1 MLNQNGVHAAGR
13 DRTALTAPQ
22 TDAQASLIK
31 EMSS

>member
-1 MLNQNGVHAAGR
+1 MVFMQPGGNR
-13 DRTALTAPQ
+13 KALTAPQ